1 MQYEVFCSMAVI
13 LHHYFV
19 IVDKMYFGAE
29 HPGRIDRKIF
39 NSYLCR
45 KPTKIAHAHIHTHTQ
60 QCTISTFSL
69 TELLNK
75 LSTKYTFFLAC
86 GCIKE
91 QTGTDV
97 TSSDSSDKS
106 QQLCHDNKVLPEAG
120 AAVLRCPDLPVDG
133 TVGWVWYL

>member
-1 MQYEVFCSMAVI
+1 MVVI
-13 LHHYFV
+13 LHHYLV
-19 IVDKMYFGAE
+19 VVDKMYFGGKYPE
-29 HPGRIDRKIF
+29 RIDRKISD
-39 NSYLCR
+39 SYLHR
-45 KPTKIAHAHIHTHTQ
+45 KPTHTQTHTHTH

-69 TELLNK
+69 AELLNK
-75 LSTKYTFFLAC
+75 LSTKYKFFFC
-86 GCIKE
+86 GHVKE

-133 TVGWVWYL
+133 TVGWVYYL